1 MPEHAT
7 QDAAELQQLEAR
19 RRQLAFEVGQGRD
32 EFEPELDAIEDQ
44 IAKITR
50 DRERAA
56 LAAEEQAVRAEAETR
71 AQAEAARQQME
82 DRLAELGDVRLTAA
96 RHVEAAMREL
106 ETSLA
111 AYLQVGAELY
121 SVSAGLGKARPRLA
135 GVELLAGYLGWRLH
149 PYFPHDFARP
159 IDHARRKSLVEMLG
173 GEPVPQPA
181 PPKGIKRAGR
191 P

>member
-56 LAAEEQAVRAEAETR
+56 LAAE
-71 AQAEAARQQME
+71 
-82 DRLAELGDVRLTAA
+82 
-96 RHVEAAMREL
+96 
-106 ETSLA
+106 
-111 AYLQVGAELY
+111 
-121 SVSAGLGKARPRLA
+121 
-135 GVELLAGYLGWRLH
+135 
-149 PYFPHDFARP
+149 
-159 IDHARRKSLVEMLG
+159 
-173 GEPVPQPA
+173 
-181 PPKGIKRAGR
+181 
-191 P
+191 